1 MNKQE
6 RLYSLD
12 ALRGF
17 DMFFIVGGSGLI
29 KATAELFPSDFSTFI
44 GTQMGHVA
52 WHGFAFYD
60 MIFPLFLFIAGV
72 SFPFSFEKST
82 AAGVTKLQFMRKI
95 FIRALKLFLLG
106 LVINNALNLDFENI
120 RYASVL
126 GRIGIAWMLGAIIY
140 MYGGKKWAAIST
152 GIILLGYYFLAAFVP
167 GPEAPAGASIFSA
180 EGSIICWFDRQYL
193 PGLVLNNTYDPE
205 GILSTIPAVAT
216 ALLGILTGIFL
227 KSQKFTQNRKVLI
240 LLAAA
245 VVLTGIGLLWKEIF
259 PINKKMWTSSYVCFV
274 GGLSL
279 FLLTIFY
286 WIIDILK
293 YEKWAFFFRVIGL
306 NSITIYVAQKI
317 LNFHYSTDFLFN
329 GFIRLFGETYS
340 EVLYSF
346 FYIVVIWIFLY
357 FLYRKNIFLKV

>member
-1 MNKQE
+1 
-6 RLYSLD
+6 LD

-17 DMFFIVGGSGLI
+17 DMFFIVGGSVLI
-29 KATAELFPSDFSTFI
+29 KAIAELFPSGFSTFVS
-44 GTQMGHVA
+44 TQMGHVA

-106 LVINNALNLDFENI
+106 LVINKALNLDFENI

-140 MYGGKKWAAIST
+140 MYGEKKWAAIST

-167 GPEAPAGASIFSA
+167 SPDAPAGASIFSA
-180 EGSIICWFDRQYL
+180 EGSIICWFDVQYL
-193 PGLVLNNTYDPE
+193 PGLVLDKTYDPE
-205 GILSTIPAVAT
+205 GILSTIPAIAT
-216 ALLGILTGIFL
+216 ALLGILTGVFL

-240 LLAAA
+240 LLAVS
-245 VVLTGIGLLWKEIF
+245 VVLTGIGLLWNEIF
-259 PINKKMWTSSYVCFV
+259 PINKKMWTSSYVCFA

-286 WIIDILK
+286 WIIDVLK

-306 NSITIYVAQKI
+306 NSITIYVAQRVF
-317 LNFHYSTDFLFN
+317 NFHHATGFLFN

-340 EVLYSF
+340 EALYAF
-346 FYIVVIWIFLY
+346 FYLVVIWVFMY